1 MVSPLVI
8 SYNGRLMVLEIS
20 SLDGLI
26 PMVPVET
33 YMNIS
38 YLILIDYLEADFV
51 ALLPDENLT
60 YTCLSLP

>member
-1 MVSPLVI
+1 
-8 SYNGRLMVLEIS
+8 MVLEIS